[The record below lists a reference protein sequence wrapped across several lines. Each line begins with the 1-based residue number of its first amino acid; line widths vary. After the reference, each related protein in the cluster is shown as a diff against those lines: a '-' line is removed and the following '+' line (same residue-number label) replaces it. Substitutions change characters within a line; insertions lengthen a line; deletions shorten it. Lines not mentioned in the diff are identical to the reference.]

1 MYVGVCYV
9 PSLSKEK
16 LFVDEAYV
24 AEAYVAVNTRVLE
37 FVSSVRCSCRRRAGS
52 ACVAGGFVATACS
65 CFHLISLVDQLKE
78 S

>member
-24 AEAYVAVNTRVLE
+24 AEAYVAVNTRV
-37 FVSSVRCSCRRRAGS
+37 SSSYLLSGVR
-52 ACVAGGFVATACS
+52 VAGGT
-65 CFHLISLVDQLKE
+65 
-78 S
+78 